1 MHYELRDEFDVSAGL
16 DDVWKFF
23 SKVANLPKITPAWMN
38 FEIHTPESVVIHQD
52 TVFDYTIRWLGIPF
66 HWKSRILDWDP
77 PRRFV
82 DIQVRGPYSLWHHE
96 HRFTPLE
103 SGGVRCFDRVIYQ
116 LPLGPIGRLTH
127 SMVVRKQ
134 LIEIF
139 RHRRRVIGENLG
151 GVRAVQSDVRIQS
164 LIKAT

>member
-1 MHYELRDEFDVSAGL
+1 MFYQLLDEFDVNADL
-16 DDVWKFF
+16 DRVWQFF
-23 SKVANLPKITPAWMN
+23 STAGNLPRITPAWMN
-38 FEIHTPESVVIHQD
+38 FEIHTPESVAIQQD

-96 HRFTPLE
+96 HRFTPLK

-127 SMVVRKQ
+127 GMMVRNQ

-139 RHRRRVIGENLG
+139 RHRRRVIGESLG
-151 GVRAVQSDVRIQS
+151 GVRAVQDDVIIHP
-164 LIKAT
+164 LNNAK